1 MRVNEQVQVRPKDA
15 LAPYV
20 GTVIG
25 VGEGTLAVRSAD
37 GTVRA
42 HPKAQCD
49 SLEVSNGHVPFE
61 VTMTVEKEPEIVP
74 ASATPVDVP
83 VSPAKKART
92 PRKSRKEPSKKGKR

>member
-25 VGEGTLAVRSAD
+25 VGDGTLAVRSAD

-42 HPKAQCD
+42 HPAAQCD
-49 SLEVSNGHVPFE
+49 SLEVPVGHVPFD
-61 VTMTVEKEPEIVP
+61 MTAPVEFFETLEPVAPLIGEP
-74 ASATPVDVP
+74 APPAAPV
-83 VSPAKKART
+83 KKART
-92 PRKSRKEPSKKGKR
+92 PRKAAK